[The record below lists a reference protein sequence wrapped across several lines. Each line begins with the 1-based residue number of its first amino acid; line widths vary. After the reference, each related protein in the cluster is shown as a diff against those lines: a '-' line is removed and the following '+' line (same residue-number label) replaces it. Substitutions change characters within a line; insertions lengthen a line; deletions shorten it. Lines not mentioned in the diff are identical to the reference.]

1 MKFGITL
8 KENVFDPWRFDYLSY
23 DSIKM
28 DLKARQLDHKWNAGD
43 EAHFKQV
50 LYRRQQF
57 SFKACH

>member
-28 DLKARQLDHKWNAGD
+28 DLKARQLDHKWNADD

-50 LYRRQQF
+50 LY
-57 SFKACH
+57 